1 MAIYLLLSSN
11 AEDDYEG
18 KELYEESE
26 KKFMTQKISHV
37 LTDEAQIEAIAKR
50 IKRAQGQLGAVARML
65 EEGRDCADI
74 VTQMSAVSKAVN
86 TAAFTL
92 ISSSLK
98 ECLIENKS
106 TSELVTAQLQKLFL
120 SLA

>member
-1 MAIYLLLSSN
+1 MAS
-11 AEDDYEG
+11 
-18 KELYEESE
+18 
-26 KKFMTQKISHV
+26 KKATHV
-37 LTDEAQIEAIAKR
+37 LSDQEQIAAISKR

-65 EEGRDCADI
+65 EEGRSCDEI
-74 VTQMSAVSKAVN
+74 VIQMSAVSKAVN

-98 ECLIENKS
+98 ECIVEDKS
-106 TSELVTAQLQKLFL
+106 NSEAVTARLQKIFL

>member
-1 MAIYLLLSSN
+1 MTA
-11 AEDDYEG
+11 
-18 KELYEESE
+18 
-26 KKFMTQKISHV
+26 KKASHV
-37 LTDEAQIEAIAKR
+37 LSDQEQIAAIAKR

-65 EEGRDCADI
+65 EEGRSCDEI
-74 VTQMSAVSKAVN
+74 VIQMSAVSKAVN

-98 ECLIENKS
+98 ECIMEDKS
-106 TSELVTAQLQKLFL
+106 NSEAVTAQLQKIFL

>member
-1 MAIYLLLSSN
+1 MAT
-11 AEDDYEG
+11 
-18 KELYEESE
+18 
-26 KKFMTQKISHV
+26 KKIAHV
-37 LTDEAQIEAIAKR
+37 LTDEEQIEAIAKR

-65 EEGRDCADI
+65 EEI

-92 ISSSLK
+92 ISASLK
-98 ECLIENKS
+98 ECIVEGKNN
-106 TSELVTAQLQKLFL
+106 SEAVTAQLQKLFL

>member
-1 MAIYLLLSSN
+1 MA
-11 AEDDYEG
+11 A
-18 KELYEESE
+18 
-26 KKFMTQKISHV
+26 KKIAHV
-37 LTDEAQIEAIAKR
+37 LSDAEQIDAITKR

-65 EEGRDCADI
+65 EEGRNCEEI

-92 ISSSLK
+92 ISASLK
-98 ECLIENKS
+98 ECIVEGKS
-106 TSELVTAQLQKLFL
+106 DSDVMTTQLQKLFL